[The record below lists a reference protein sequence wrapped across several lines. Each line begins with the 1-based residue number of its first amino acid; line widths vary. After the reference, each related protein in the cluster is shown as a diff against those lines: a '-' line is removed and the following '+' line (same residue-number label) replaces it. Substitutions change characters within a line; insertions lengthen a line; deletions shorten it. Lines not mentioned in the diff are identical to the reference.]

1 MRLFVGLNGPMLL
14 DWIDGDWGGLGSDR
28 FDERKR
34 GAYVV
39 VGVSWGL
46 AAFVG
51 RGSLLRRIVSG
62 DVGLEYIVI
71 ACSHKG
77 VGGSC

>member
-1 MRLFVGLNGPMLL
+1 MLL